1 MGGRRPGPASV
12 LDDDGEVSGL
22 SSAAGSLMTV
32 RAFAGGFTTVYS
44 FSSWLIFDFVISV
57 SPCCYWVHG
66 DEVVRNLFSILG
78 TYMDDDDDDECAFSY

>member
-1 MGGRRPGPASV
+1 MEGRSGWPLLCGGQPDRAGVLDGGRIHHGV
-12 LDDDGEVSGL
+12 L
-22 SSAAGSLMTV
+22 
-32 RAFAGGFTTVYS
+32 
-44 FSSWLIFDFVISV
+44 